1 MSVVETSLTR
11 VESVV
16 RTRLR
21 INWHGALK
29 LQLHCGCLE
38 DDASCG
44 GGEECCRRMHPDIHA
59 CYNELGSVV
68 TEEIIN
74 RESSR
79 IRFRQERRLLSLFHV
94 ECVHAYYNLRD
105 LLEFAER
112 LEPFILLFFNTD
124 FIRKIIALRRWLKRF
139 FFINQ
144 IGISFNQVLF
154 GC

>member
-44 GGEECCRRMHPDIHA
+44 GGEGRCRRMHPDIHA

-79 IRFRQERRLLSLFHV
+79 IRFRQERRLLSLSH
-94 ECVHAYYNLRD
+94 VHAYYNLRD

-112 LEPFILLFFNTD
+112 LEPRDRLFS
-124 FIRKIIALRRWLKRF
+124 F
-139 FFINQ
+139 FSTP
-144 IGISFNQVLF
+144 ISFEK
-154 GC
+154 